1 MKNAH
6 KHLFAFLI
14 LFYLLNII
22 NTHFVTTELLNQ
34 HITVFPR
41 NFLGEINAFLG
52 NFAALT
58 LIVMAGFLFIKRVN
72 MRILYLIIVTLLL
85 NIVVFGSAIFTKY
98 YQTVFS
104 LREMTL
110 FKNPAVD
117 LGLTIFVES
126 VKDLIMN
133 YRIVIFI
140 PFIVMVIYAFIVR
153 HYYKK
158 DGLDFG
164 EKGVMFKSNL
174 LNGTILA
181 GAVTVGLLTLSLFN
195 ISLKSKW
202 PIFAERPLYGVQKAG
217 LYNYYLGQ
225 ACGFNFGDNVI
236 MEVDIRTY
244 KDYNKNESLYENIF
258 GEKFSNILYKE
269 DAEIDFTINPMMD
282 KESLNGIFKNKNL
295 VLIHLESFNH
305 FLLNEDGPYL
315 DDTYLSTFKKLLKE
329 SYVIENFY
337 TNIGLGKSSD
347 AEFAVLTGAHP
358 LGDSTTYW
366 NYNKTPYVFA
376 DLATLFNDRYS
387 VAFHGD
393 VRLFYNREKVYDKM
407 YGFDNFHYFDPT
419 EPYFEETQNGFWL
432 FPDHVHTN
440 LPNKVWLTE
449 NDLLEW
455 LKIAYISTSEN
466 KGEKGFYYPILMN
479 PHTPFLYNPTK
490 EENLRFKK
498 GDIDI
503 SEETRRY
510 LNYETYMESFFNKF
524 IEISYELKD
533 TVYIFYGD
541 HGSGIPEKDYY
552 AIMGLSANSNN
563 AAKLHFEYQ
572 QEMLKTIAFIY
583 VPDDDAESLDI
594 KPGLFKGVQKRV
606 RSQVDIYRTIIE
618 LFDLQTNNYYFGVN
632 LLSKEHT
639 FAIDTKHFNIITDDY
654 FIIGKKM
661 IKDINYKDAYRVL
674 SDDPK
679 KDVVELY
686 KYVLR
691 FKNKLDHAIKEN
703 AYQYLKND

>member
-1 MKNAH
+1 MVVKVIGAGLAGVEAAH
-6 KHLFAFLI
+6 YLANKGIKVKLYEMRPKTTTPAHQTGLFAELVCSNSFRSKDPLNAIGI
-14 LFYLLNII
+14 LKSEMEKLNSIVMRSAYLHEVEAGSSLAVDRTLFASYITDVIKAHPNIEII
-22 NTHFVTTELLNQ
+22 NEEV
-34 HITVFPR
+34 I
-41 NFLGEINAFLG
+41 EIDVNEPTII
-52 NFAALT
+52 AAGPL
-58 LIVMAGFLFIKRVN
+58 VSN
-72 MRILYLIIVTLLL
+72 
-85 NIVVFGSAIFTKY
+85 
-98 YQTVFS
+98 
-104 LREMTL
+104 
-110 FKNPAVD
+110 
-117 LGLTIFVES
+117 GL
-126 VKDLIMN
+126 KD
-133 YRIVIFI
+133 
-140 PFIVMVIYAFIVR
+140 
-153 HYYKK
+153 
-158 DGLDFG
+158 
-164 EKGVMFKSNL
+164 NL
-174 LNGTILA
+174 L
-181 GAVTVGLLTLSLFN
+181 
-195 ISLKSKW
+195 K
-202 PIFAERPLYGVQKAG
+202 
-217 LYNYYLGQ
+217 
-225 ACGFNFGDNVI
+225 
-236 MEVDIRTY
+236 
-244 KDYNKNESLYENIF
+244 
-258 GEKFSNILYKE
+258 
-269 DAEIDFTINPMMD
+269 
-282 KESLNGIFKNKNL
+282 
-295 VLIHLESFNH
+295 
-305 FLLNEDGPYL
+305 
-315 DDTYLSTFKKLLKE
+315 
-329 SYVIENFY
+329 
-337 TNIGLGKSSD
+337 
-347 AEFAVLTGAHP
+347 
-358 LGDSTTYW
+358 
-366 NYNKTPYVFA
+366 
-376 DLATLFNDRYS
+376 LFNDRYS